1 MKTEMKSSLKLFMR
15 PFLVVLGF
23 MLLYALVHAVL
34 GFYGEK
40 DSASISQNLEKTE
53 IERQN
58 SALSP
63 KQEEANTTT
72 TATEENPTKDSP
84 LPLETATQ
92 KQENKQEIKQ
102 ETKQENK
109 QETKQENKQ
118 ETKQENKQET
128 KQENKQET
136 KQENKQET
144 KQEQEKENEP
154 KQNSA
159 SSVQNNQKTP
169 TTPTIGKKPLEYKVA
184 VSGVNVRA
192 FPSTKG
198 KILGSLA
205 KDKSVKVLEIQ
216 NDWAK
221 IEFSNETKGYVFL
234 KLLKKAE

>member
-23 MLLYALVHAVL
+23 MLLYALVHVAL
-34 GFYGEK
+34 GFYAKK

-53 IERQN
+53 MERQN

-63 KQEEANTTT
+63 KQEEANTAT

-92 KQENKQEIKQ
+92 KQE
-102 ETKQENK
+102 
-109 QETKQENKQ
+109 
-118 ETKQENKQET
+118 
-128 KQENKQET
+128 
-136 KQENKQET
+136 T

-154 KQNSA
+154 KQSSA
-159 SSVQNNQKTP
+159 SPIQNNQKAS
-169 TTPTIGKKPLEYKVA
+169 TTPTIGKKPLEYKTA
-184 VSGVNVRA
+184 VNSVNVRA

-205 KDKSVKVLEIQ
+205 KNKSVKVLEIQ

>member
-1 MKTEMKSSLKLFMR
+1 MKTEMKSSLKLFVR
-15 PFLVVLGF
+15 PFLVVLAF
-23 MLLYALVHAVL
+23 MLLYALAHAAL
-34 GFYGEK
+34 GFYVKK

-58 SALSP
+58 RTLSP

-72 TATEENPTKDSP
+72 TATEENPTKDPP
-84 LPLETATQ
+84 LPLETAVQ
-92 KQENKQEIKQ
+92 EQENEQENKQK
-102 ETKQENK
+102 
-109 QETKQENKQ
+109 
-118 ETKQENKQET
+118 
-128 KQENKQET
+128 
-136 KQENKQET
+136 
-144 KQEQEKENEP
+144 QEKENKP

-159 SSVQNNQKTP
+159 SPTQNHQKTL
-169 TTPTIGKKPLEYKVA
+169 TTPTIEQKPLEYKVA

-198 KILGSLA
+198 KIIGSLA

-221 IEFSNETKGYVFL
+221 IEFSNKTKGYVFL

>member
-23 MLLYALVHAVL
+23 MLLYALVHVAL

-53 IERQN
+53 IER
-58 SALSP
+58 SSVLSP
-63 KQEEANTTT
+63 KQEETNTTT

-84 LPLETATQ
+84 LPLETPTQ
-92 KQENKQEIKQ
+92 
-102 ETKQENK
+102 
-109 QETKQENKQ
+109 
-118 ETKQENKQET
+118 
-128 KQENKQET
+128 

-144 KQEQEKENEP
+144 KQEQEKENES
-154 KQNSA
+154 KQNSTSPA
-159 SSVQNNQKTP
+159 QNNQKTLS
-169 TTPTIGKKPLEYKVA
+169 TPTIGKKPLEYKAA
-184 VSGVNVRA
+184 VNSVNVRA

-205 KDKSVKVLEIQ
+205 KNKSVKVLEIQ

>member
-1 MKTEMKSSLKLFMR
+1 MKSSLKLFVR

-23 MLLYALVHAVL
+23 MLLYALAHAAL

-63 KQEEANTTT
+63 KEESNATT
-72 TATEENPTKDSP
+72 TATEENPTKDTVPP
-84 LPLETATQ
+84 LDTAAQ
-92 KQENKQEIKQ
+92 KQ
-102 ETKQENK
+102 ETKQEP
-109 QETKQENKQ
+109 
-118 ETKQENKQET
+118 
-128 KQENKQET
+128 
-136 KQENKQET
+136 

-154 KQNSA
+154 KQDSV
-159 SSVQNNQKTP
+159 SPVQNNQKTP
-169 TTPTIGKKPLEYKVA
+169 TAPTMGKKPLEYKVA

-198 KILGSLA
+198 KILGLLL
-205 KDKSVKVLEIQ
+205 KNKSVKVLEIQ
-216 NDWAK
+216 NDWAE
-221 IEFSNETKGYVFL
+221 IEFSNKTKGYVFL

>member
-1 MKTEMKSSLKLFMR
+1 M
-15 PFLVVLGF
+15 
-23 MLLYALVHAVL
+23 LYALAHAAL
-34 GFYGEK
+34 GFYAKK

-58 SALSP
+58 STLSP
-63 KQEEANTTT
+63 KQEETNTAT
-72 TATEENPTKDSP
+72 TATEENPTKDPP

-92 KQENKQEIKQ
+92 
-102 ETKQENK
+102 
-109 QETKQENKQ
+109 
-118 ETKQENKQET
+118 

-144 KQEQEKENEP
+144 KQEQEKENES

-159 SSVQNNQKTP
+159 SPIQNHQKTLS
-169 TTPTIGKKPLEYKVA
+169 TPTIGQKPLEYKTA
-184 VSGVNVRA
+184 VNSVNVRA

-221 IEFSNETKGYVFL
+221 IEFSNKTKGYVFL

>member
-1 MKTEMKSSLKLFMR
+1 MKTEMKSSLKLFVR

-23 MLLYALVHAVL
+23 MLLYALAHAAL
-34 GFYGEK
+34 GFYAKK
-40 DSASISQNLEKTE
+40 DSAYQNLEKTE

-63 KQEEANTTT
+63 KQANTAT
-72 TATEENPTKDSP
+72 TATEENPAKDSP
-84 LPLETATQ
+84 LPLETTTQ
-92 KQENKQEIKQ
+92 EKENKQEI
-102 ETKQENK
+102 
-109 QETKQENKQ
+109 
-118 ETKQENKQET
+118 
-128 KQENKQET
+128 
-136 KQENKQET
+136 

-159 SSVQNNQKTP
+159 SPVQNHQKTLS
-169 TTPTIGKKPLEYKVA
+169 TPTIGKKPLEYKVA
-184 VSGVNVRA
+184 VNSVNVRA

>member
-1 MKTEMKSSLKLFMR
+1 MKTEMKSSLKLFVR

-23 MLLYALVHAVL
+23 MLLYALAHAAL

-53 IERQN
+53 MERQN

-63 KQEEANTTT
+63 KQEEANTAT
-72 TATEENPTKDSP
+72 TATEENPAKDP
-84 LPLETATQ
+84 LLPLETAAQ
-92 KQENKQEIKQ
+92 EKENKQE
-102 ETKQENK
+102 N
-109 QETKQENKQ
+109 
-118 ETKQENKQET
+118 
-128 KQENKQET
+128 
-136 KQENKQET
+136 

-154 KQNSA
+154 KQNST
-159 SSVQNNQKTP
+159 SPTQNNQKTP

-205 KDKSVKVLEIQ
+205 KNKSVKVLEIQ

>member
-15 PFLVVLGF
+15 PSLVVLAF
-23 MLLYALVHAVL
+23 MLLYALAHAAL
-34 GFYGEK
+34 GFYVKK
-40 DSASISQNLEKTE
+40 DSVPISPNVEKSET
-53 IERQN
+53 ERQN

-63 KQEEANTTT
+63 KEEANTTT
-72 TATEENPTKDSP
+72 TATEENPTKDPP
-84 LPLETATQ
+84 LPSETPMQ
-92 KQENKQEIKQ
+92 
-102 ETKQENK
+102 
-109 QETKQENKQ
+109 
-118 ETKQENKQET
+118 
-128 KQENKQET
+128 

-159 SSVQNNQKTP
+159 SPTQNNQKTP
-169 TTPTIGKKPLEYKVA
+169 TISTMGKKPLEYKVA

-198 KILGSLA
+198 KIIGSLA

>member
-1 MKTEMKSSLKLFMR
+1 MKTEMKYSLKLFVR

-23 MLLYALVHAVL
+23 MLLYALAHAAL
-34 GFYGEK
+34 GFYAKK

-58 SALSP
+58 SALLP
-63 KQEEANTTT
+63 KQEEANATT
-72 TATEENPTKDSP
+72 TATEENPTKDPP
-84 LPLETATQ
+84 LPSETATQ
-92 KQENKQEIKQ
+92 KQEI
-102 ETKQENK
+102 
-109 QETKQENKQ
+109 
-118 ETKQENKQET
+118 
-128 KQENKQET
+128 
-136 KQENKQET
+136 KQET

-159 SSVQNNQKTP
+159 SPTQNNQKTP

-198 KILGSLA
+198 KIIGSLA

>member
-1 MKTEMKSSLKLFMR
+1 MKSSLKLFMR
-15 PFLVVLGF
+15 PFLVVLAF
-23 MLLYALVHAVL
+23 MLLYALVHAAL
-34 GFYGEK
+34 GFYAKK

-58 SALSP
+58 RTLSP

-72 TATEENPTKDSP
+72 TIAEENPTKDPP
-84 LPLETATQ
+84 LPLETAVQ
-92 KQENKQEIKQ
+92 EKENKQEIKQ
-102 ETKQENK
+102 EN
-109 QETKQENKQ
+109 
-118 ETKQENKQET
+118 
-128 KQENKQET
+128 
-136 KQENKQET
+136 

-154 KQNSA
+154 KQNSV
-159 SSVQNNQKTP
+159 SPTQNHQKAP
-169 TTPTIGKKPLEYKVA
+169 TTPLMGKKPLEYKVA

-198 KILGSLA
+198 KIIGSLA

-221 IEFSNETKGYVFL
+221 IEFSNKTKGYVFL

>member
-1 MKTEMKSSLKLFMR
+1 MKAEMKSSLKLFMR

-34 GFYGEK
+34 GFYAKK

-53 IERQN
+53 MERQN

-63 KQEEANTTT
+63 KQEEANTAT
-72 TATEENPTKDSP
+72 TATEESPTKDPP

-92 KQENKQEIKQ
+92 KQETKQEIKQ
-102 ETKQENK
+102 EI
-109 QETKQENKQ
+109 
-118 ETKQENKQET
+118 
-128 KQENKQET
+128 
-136 KQENKQET
+136 KQET

-159 SSVQNNQKTP
+159 SPVQNNQKTP
-169 TTPTIGKKPLEYKVA
+169 TTLTIGKKPLEYKVA

>member
-40 DSASISQNLEKTE
+40 DNASISQNLEKTE

-63 KQEEANTTT
+63 KQEETNMATTS
-72 TATEENPTKDSP
+72 TEENPTKDPP

-92 KQENKQEIKQ
+92 KQEA
-102 ETKQENK
+102 
-109 QETKQENKQ
+109 
-118 ETKQENKQET
+118 
-128 KQENKQET
+128 

-144 KQEQEKENEP
+144 KQEQEKENES

-159 SSVQNNQKTP
+159 SPAQNHQKTLS
-169 TTPTIGKKPLEYKVA
+169 TPTIGKKPLEYKVA

-198 KILGSLA
+198 KILGLLA

>member
-1 MKTEMKSSLKLFMR
+1 MKSSLKLFMR

-23 MLLYALVHAVL
+23 MLLYALAHAAL

-84 LPLETATQ
+84 LPLETPTQ
-92 KQENKQEIKQ
+92 KQENKQE
-102 ETKQENK
+102 T
-109 QETKQENKQ
+109 
-118 ETKQENKQET
+118 
-128 KQENKQET
+128 
-136 KQENKQET
+136 KQET
-144 KQEQEKENEP
+144 KQEQEKENES
-154 KQNSA
+154 KQNSVSPA
-159 SSVQNNQKTP
+159 QNNQKTP
-169 TTPTIGKKPLEYKVA
+169 TTPTIGKKPLEYKAA
-184 VSGVNVRA
+184 VNSVNVRA

-205 KDKSVKVLEIQ
+205 KNKSVKVLEIQ